1 MQDSAGHET
10 LDDTH
15 PLTIR
20 PADPNPR
27 VSHARRSAY
36 GWVRTKRV
44 VDPAVALLLL
54 ALVAPLLLAL
64 WLLCRLDGGP
74 SFFIHKRVGWL
85 GREFGCL
92 KFRTMVPDADAVLA
106 RHLAE
111 NPAAQLEW
119 NAARKLTN
127 DPRVTWIGRFLRATS
142 LDELPQLLNVL
153 CGDMSLVGPR
163 PVVRTELKQFYTA
176 EHRSAYLSVRPGLTG
191 LWQVSGRSD
200 VDYAR
205 RVALDTEY
213 VRSASLGLDT
223 QILLRTV
230 AIVLLQKGAR

>member
-1 MQDSAGHET
+1 MRNIVDKET
-10 LDDTH
+10 LDIGNQVDTIDTLDYRH
-15 PLTIR
+15 PRSWIR
-20 PADPNPR
+20 F
-27 VSHARRSAY
+27 
-36 GWVRTKRV
+36 KRI
-44 VDPAVALLLL
+44 VDPLL
-54 ALVAPLLLAL
+54 AIILLVFASPIMFAL
-64 WLLCRLDGGP
+64 WILSRLDGGP
-74 SFFIHKRVGWL
+74 SFYVHTRVGRL

-92 KFRTMVPDADAVLA
+92 KFRTMVVDADAVLA

-119 NAARKLTN
+119 EASRKLVN
-127 DPRVTWIGRFLRATS
+127 DPRVTWVGRFMRATS

-153 CGDMSLVGPR
+153 IGDMSLVGPR
-163 PVVRTELKQFYTA
+163 PVVRAELSKFYNP
-176 EHRSAYLSVRPGLTG
+176 EGRNAYLRVRPGLTG

-213 VRSASLGLDT
+213 VRSASLGLDV
-223 QILLRTV
+223 QILFRTV